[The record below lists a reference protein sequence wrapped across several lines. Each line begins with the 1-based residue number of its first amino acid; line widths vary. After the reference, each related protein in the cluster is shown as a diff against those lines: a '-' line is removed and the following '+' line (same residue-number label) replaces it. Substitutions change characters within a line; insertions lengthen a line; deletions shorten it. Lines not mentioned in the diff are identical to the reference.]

1 MDRPGGKSLSS
12 FERGMG
18 FLPEELCRNDP
29 ELSEFDFSQVCSV
42 SKSKNKKNHFI
53 NIFMKKVYH

>member
-29 ELSEFDFSQVCSV
+29 ELSEFDFSQV
-42 SKSKNKKNHFI
+42 
-53 NIFMKKVYH
+53 